1 MKGIPSKHSEG
12 GGRRV
17 VASMGADAE
26 EDFKAKTQRE
36 QAASSS
42 MIHTGSPP
50 SKGTARK
57 CRIHL

>member
-1 MKGIPSKHSEG
+1 
-12 GGRRV
+12 
-17 VASMGADAE
+17 MGADAE